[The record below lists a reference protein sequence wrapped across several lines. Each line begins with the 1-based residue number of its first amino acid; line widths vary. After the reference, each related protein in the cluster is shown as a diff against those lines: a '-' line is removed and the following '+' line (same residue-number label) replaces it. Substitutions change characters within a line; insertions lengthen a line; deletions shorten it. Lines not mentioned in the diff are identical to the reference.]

1 MKKMGFMVP
10 AALLLVAGCEEFEG
24 TNGPNSGRFISDLP
38 ESVLEIAAPHQ
49 NLEAVVYREED
60 NCYWYQHVGPVE
72 TTLLPLRTSGG
83 NPICTR
89 PAA

>member
-1 MKKMGFMVP
+1 MKKVGFSVT

-24 TNGPNSGRFISDLP
+24 TSGQDSGRFISDLP
-38 ESVLEIAAPHQ
+38 ESVVEIAAPYQ
-49 NLEAVVYREED
+49 NLDAVVYREED

-72 TTLLPLRTSGG
+72 TTFLPLRTSGG

-89 PAA
+89 AES